1 VTQQVITQT
10 TFAKGNAHLQSLAS
24 DRPVRD

>member
-1 VTQQVITQT
+1 VITQT